1 MLSALPQPSCGM
13 TVNFLHCPPSCH
25 FYCHWAAP
33 EKKCMVGW
41 GVRGTLPSGQ
51 SRLQQLC
58 FSFMKCTHPTLLE
71 GAQCKSCQGNANPNA
86 AFGIACFCQHLPQFP
101 EPAGR
106 CETRRAA
113 VCPAQLPPASRSAGG
128 SWAAP
133 ALSTNVRAKR
143 HRKGTLLTGR
153 PWN

>member
-1 MLSALPQPSCGM
+1 MFKIVTIIAICSPTTVLRDDSKFPALP
-13 TVNFLHCPPSCH
+13 TFLPFLLSLSSSSKEMH
-25 FYCHWAAP
+25 
-33 EKKCMVGW
+33 GW
-41 GVRGTLPSGQ
+41 VRGCEGTLPSGQ

-113 VCPAQLPPASRSAGG
+113 VFPAQLPPASRSAGG
-128 SWAAP
+128 S
-133 ALSTNVRAKR
+133 
-143 HRKGTLLTGR
+143 
-153 PWN
+153 